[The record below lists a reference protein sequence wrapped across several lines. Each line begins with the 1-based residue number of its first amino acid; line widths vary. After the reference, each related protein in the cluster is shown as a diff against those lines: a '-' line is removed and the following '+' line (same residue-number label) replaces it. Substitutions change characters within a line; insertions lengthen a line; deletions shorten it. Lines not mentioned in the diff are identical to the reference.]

1 METKTNTQKRTNS
14 KQNKRQRLG
23 QKIST
28 TNEKIP
34 QPKMR
39 ERERE
44 NRW

>member
-34 QPKMR
+34 
-39 ERERE
+39 
-44 NRW
+44 

>member
-1 METKTNTQKRTNS
+1 METKTNTKRTNS

-39 ERERE
+39 ERE